1 MAATPAEIA
10 GERITPDQSNWAAH
24 WFEQHAARQ
33 QARMQEEQKLLE
45 SIEARNHAAAEQQ
58 AAPGASKTFSGH
70 RIAEQ
75 QQGKGMGR
83 H

>member
-33 QARMQEEQKLLE
+33 QARMLEEQKLLE
-45 SIEARNHAAAEQQ
+45 CIEARNLATTEQQ
-58 AAPGASKTFSGH
+58 AAPGASETLSGH
-70 RIAEQ
+70 KIHEQ
-75 QQGKGMGR
+75 QPGKGMGR
-83 H
+83 R